1 MYKCNHLDVL
11 HVKLSLLHQTNQVA
25 QQLIWMGVAFRHELI
40 EIPIVVFIL
49 KKTRYMI
56 KESVS
61 VYIN

>member
-49 KKTRYMI
+49 KK
-56 KESVS
+56 
-61 VYIN
+61 N